1 MAVKFCRTAPSGN
14 VFWILASAQQVLRWQ
29 GRIPESVQMAIR
41 VRNSKSYDE
50 ALEIMSEYVELE
62 EVKEDA

>member
-1 MAVKFCRTAPSGN
+1 MVVKFCRTSPSGN

-29 GRIPESVQMAIR
+29 GRIHESVQMAIR

-62 EVKEDA
+62 EVEEDA

>member
-1 MAVKFCRTAPSGN
+1 MVVKFCRTAPSGN
-14 VFWILASAQQVLRWQ
+14 VFWILASAQQALRWQ
-29 GRIPESVQMAIR
+29 GRIPESIQMAIR

-62 EVKEDA
+62 EVEENV

>member
-1 MAVKFCRTAPSGN
+1 MAVKFCRTSPSGN

-29 GRIPESVQMAIR
+29 GRTAESVQMAIR

-62 EVKEDA
+62 EVDEDA